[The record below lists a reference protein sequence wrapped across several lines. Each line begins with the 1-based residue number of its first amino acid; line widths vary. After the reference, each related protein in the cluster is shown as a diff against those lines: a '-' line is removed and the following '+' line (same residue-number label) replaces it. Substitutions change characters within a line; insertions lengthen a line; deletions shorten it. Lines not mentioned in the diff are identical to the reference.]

1 MDPQQPSKSQN
12 QSRLPHDQNT
22 TTSSTFGSEGAG
34 GVGLGSTA
42 ATSTGGTRST
52 TTAATATSSATT
64 PYTSTSSSSTLLG
77 SIVASA
83 RNAAATLDPRQAD
96 VLRQHHSFG
105 GGSSSSSSQGG
116 IGSSSSKATTSSA
129 SRTFQHTTNALETL
143 GSSSSTSGA
152 GSGTGYSSGFR
163 QPASSTVESAG
174 GMMDWDSFLGS
185 SDSTVQE
192 DSAPYK
198 PPSMASFGFSN
209 LSDPESVSVPSAPPR
224 HDHFSQQPYQ
234 QEQGRRQFAEAPAAH
249 SQAPNTYQAHLSQP
263 MNLTPANHAAFLE
276 YLKSTAYPTQSSSA
290 SASTTAATASS
301 SAPLSASLTAN
312 STPASATTTRQS
324 PPPQFQHQPYQPY
337 QPYQPPQTS
346 MARPIFSNDIQNQ
359 QHHDGGDVLAFLNST
374 SYSEYVDEIDSAGA
388 AIEKH
393 QHDRRE
399 FVYTYSQDNLGTGP
413 TGRSIFSTLQLIQH
427 LPSERQDIVSYLL
440 QQGTYTDDVWSRP
453 FVQDVQSEE
462 GASLEA
468 TQAEQDRFLK
478 DQLEGRGGDATEEE
492 MERVLKE
499 IVEGAKEEVKTGQT
513 DGRAVNRLLM
523 VRSHITMGTKL

>member
-12 QSRLPHDQNT
+12 QSRLPHDQST
-22 TTSSTFGSEGAG
+22 TTSSTFGSGGAG

-42 ATSTGGTRST
+42 ATSIGGGAHST
-52 TTAATATSSATT
+52 TTATTATSSTTT
-64 PYTSTSSSSTLLG
+64 PSTTTSSSSTLLG

-129 SRTFQHTTNALETL
+129 SRAFQHTTNALETL

-152 GSGTGYSSGFR
+152 GSGTGYTSGFR
-163 QPASSTVESAG
+163 QPVSSTAESAG

-185 SDSTVQE
+185 SESTVQE
-192 DSAPYK
+192 NSAPYK
-198 PPSMASFGFSN
+198 PPSMASFGFST
-209 LSDPESVSVPSAPPR
+209 LSDPQSVSAPSAPTR
-224 HDHFSQQPYQ
+224 HDLFPQQPYQ
-234 QEQGRRQFAEAPAAH
+234 QEQGRQQFAKAPAVH
-249 SQAPNTYQAHLSQP
+249 SPAPNAYQAHLSQP

-276 YLKSTAYPTQSSSA
+276 YLKSTAHPTQSSST
-290 SASTTAATASS
+290 SASTTTATASS
-301 SAPLSASLTAN
+301 SAPLSASTTAN
-312 STPASATTTRQS
+312 ATPFPVTTTRPS
-324 PPPQFQHQPYQPY
+324 PPLQFQHQPYQPY
-337 QPYQPPQTS
+337 QPPSAST
-346 MARPIFSNDIQNQ
+346 ARPLFSNDIQHQ

-374 SYSEYVDEIDSAGA
+374 SYAEYVDEIDSAGA

-393 QHDRRE
+393 QNDRRE
-399 FVYTYSQDNLGTGP
+399 FVYSYTQDSVGTGP
-413 TGRSIFSTLQLIQH
+413 AGRSIFSTLQLIQH

-453 FVQDVQSEE
+453 FVQDVQREE
-462 GASLEA
+462 GASLAA

-478 DQLEGRGGDATEEE
+478 EQFERKGGDATEEE

-513 DGRAVNRLLM
+513 DGRALNRLLM

>member
-22 TTSSTFGSEGAG
+22 TTSSSTFGSG
-34 GVGLGSTA
+34 GVGGVGHGGTA
-42 ATSTGGTRST
+42 ATSPEGAHST
-52 TTAATATSSATT
+52 TTAATATSSTVTPDTT
-64 PYTSTSSSSTLLG
+64 TSSSSSTLLG

-83 RNAAATLDPRQAD
+83 RNAAVTLDPRQAD
-96 VLRQHHSFG
+96 MLRQHHSFG

-129 SRTFQHTTNALETL
+129 SRAFQHTTNALENL
-143 GSSSSTSGA
+143 GSRSSTSGA
-152 GSGTGYSSGFR
+152 GSGTGYSSAFR
-163 QPASSTVESAG
+163 QPASSTAGSSG

-185 SDSTVQE
+185 SKSTVQE

-198 PPSMASFGFSN
+198 PPSMASFGFST
-209 LSDPESVSVPSAPPR
+209 LSDPELVPAPSAPTRQDLFP
-224 HDHFSQQPYQ
+224 QQPYQ
-234 QEQGRRQFAEAPAAH
+234 QEQGQRQFTEAPAVH
-249 SQAPNTYQAHLSQP
+249 SQASNAYQAHLSQP

-290 SASTTAATASS
+290 SASTTTATASS
-301 SAPLSASLTAN
+301 SAPLSASTTVNATPI
-312 STPASATTTRQS
+312 STTTTRPS
-324 PPPQFQHQPYQPY
+324 PPPQFQHQSYQPY
-337 QPYQPPQTS
+337 QLPITS
-346 MARPIFSNDIQNQ
+346 TARPLFSSDIQHQ

-374 SYSEYVDEIDSAGA
+374 SYSEYVDEIDYAGA

-399 FVYTYSQDNLGTGP
+399 FVYTYSQDSLGTGP
-413 TGRSIFSTLQLIQH
+413 AGRSIFSTLQLIQH

-453 FVQDVQSEE
+453 FVQDVQREE
-462 GASLEA
+462 GASLAA
-468 TQAEQDRFLK
+468 TQAEQDMFLK
-478 DQLEGRGGDATEEE
+478 EQLERRSGDATEEE
-492 MERVLKE
+492 MERVLKD
-499 IVEGAKEEVKTGQT
+499 IVEGAKEEVKAGQT
-513 DGRAVNRLLM
+513 DGRALNRLLM